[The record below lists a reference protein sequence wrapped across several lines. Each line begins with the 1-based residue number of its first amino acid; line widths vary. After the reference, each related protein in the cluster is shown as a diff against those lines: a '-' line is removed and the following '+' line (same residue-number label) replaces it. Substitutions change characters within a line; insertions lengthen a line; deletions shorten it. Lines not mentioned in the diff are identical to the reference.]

1 MAVLCL
7 HCHTQASL
15 AGAFGLLVPPP
26 GMEPRSP
33 ALEAWS
39 LIYRTTREVPVCGTL
54 RGIYLEVELLQPV
67 VTVEPHEAPL
77 AIFWFVTFLEVT
89 QRAPGVM

>member
-1 MAVLCL
+1 MFYVDIIFSVFLFSFKYIVAVLCL

-33 ALEAWS
+33 ALGAWS
-39 LIYRTTREVPVCGTL
+39 LIYETTRKSLFAVL
-54 RGIYLEVELLQPV
+54 
-67 VTVEPHEAPL
+67 
-77 AIFWFVTFLEVT
+77 
-89 QRAPGVM
+89 